1 MGQWGIEKT
10 FFGVKVQAH
19 INTKTFDLISYSDK
33 IDCVI
38 LMAGPDK
45 KISYA
50 ILEKVK
56 KRFLGQIYS
65 KWCNWE
71 LWDKEEPAPTL
82 SCEFPELKPEDVAG
96 FHGRDYPSGDFKTF
110 KPHEKFKTGGF
121 VPKKSN
127 SILTFKCAKCS
138 NIYRCAGNLKTPSAQ
153 KTCPECGGSMW
164 LKGEPG
170 TTIDFPEVELE
181 YQDVTAE
188 NIAKA
193 HGISFGTKP
202 DKYYVGIFNTITGEY
217 KPFPK
222 GKPGKT
228 VFLKNGEQLVDKAP
242 MMKRP
247 PHGLIS
253 KRLHREKLVDRE
265 PFNMTTQHVRDV
277 RNDLLKK
284 PPIGLM
290 PRKLHREERFSAVE
304 RAISN
309 YFFEGKDVPAEWI
322 NKFND
327 LLAEA
332 GHAE

>member
-65 KWCNWE
+65 KWCDWE

-110 KPHEKFKTGGF
+110 KPHEKFKTDGI

-127 SILTFKCAKCS
+127 NILTFKCSRCS
-138 NIYRCAGNLKTPSAQ
+138 NIYRRAGSLKTPSAQ
-153 KTCPECGGSMW
+153 ITCPECGGSMW

-170 TTIDFPEVELE
+170 KPVILE
-181 YQDVTAE
+181 D
-188 NIAKA
+188 
-193 HGISFGTKP
+193 G
-202 DKYYVGIFNTITGEY
+202 
-217 KPFPK
+217 
-222 GKPGKT
+222 
-228 VFLKNGEQLVDKAP
+228 
-242 MMKRP
+242 
-247 PHGLIS
+247 
-253 KRLHREKLVDRE
+253 EKLVDRK
-265 PFNMTTQHVRDV
+265 P
-277 RNDLLKK
+277 LKK
-284 PPIGLM
+284 PSAGLY
-290 PRKLHREERFSAVE
+290 PKKFHTEDRFKVVCT
-304 RAISN
+304 AISQ
-309 YFFEGKDVPAEWI
+309 YWKDGNNIPIEWI
-322 NKFND
+322 KEYN
-327 LLAEA
+327 LLLNEVKDA
-332 GHAE
+332 